1 MIPEEV
7 PHPLSRDAIREKY
20 NRRAHRLTTDDWH
33 RHTAREIEK
42 TLADKFAAC
51 PFLETDVVVFA
62 GSGGR
67 TNGIEPR
74 RAVHVDLAELP
85 LRGVKG
91 GVMANVEQ
99 LPIADGAVDAIVSVG
114 SVINYC
120 DAASAIAEFARVT
133 RLGGT
138 LVLEFESSD
147 SLEFLMTRTFRRSVD
162 YVSTFFDGDREDIWV
177 YSCRYIAAA
186 LVASGYRIWKRHPI
200 HILSPLRLRYSSDVS
215 AASRWAVLDER
226 LRDVPGLRA
235 LACNFVFFCERI
247 GRASDRIR

>member
-1 MIPEEV
+1 VTPREV

-20 NRRAHRLTTDDWH
+20 NRRAHRLTTDEWH
-33 RHTAREIEK
+33 RHTALEIER
-42 TLADKFAAC
+42 TLADQLAAH
-51 PFLETDVVVFA
+51 PFFETDVVVFA

-67 TNGIEPR
+67 TNGIEAR
-74 RAVHVDLAELP
+74 RAVHIDLAELP
-85 LRGVKG
+85 LRHVKG

-99 LPIADGAVDAIVSVG
+99 LPIADRVAAAVVSVG

-120 DAASAIAEFARVT
+120 DAAAAIVEFARVT
-133 RLGGT
+133 RPGGT

-162 YVSTFFDGDREDIWV
+162 YISTFFDGDREDIWV

-186 LVASGYRIWKRHPI
+186 LVASGYRILKRYPI

-215 AASRWAVLDER
+215 AASRWAAFDER

-235 LACNFVFFCERI
+235 LACNFVFFCEKI

>member
-1 MIPEEV
+1 VPGQE
-7 PHPLSRDAIREKY
+7 PHPLSRDAIRDKY
-20 NRRAHRLTTDDWH
+20 NRRAHRLTTDPWH
-33 RHTAREIEK
+33 IHTALEIEN
-42 TLADKFAAC
+42 TLADEFARH
-51 PFLETDVVVFA
+51 PFLQTDIVVFA

-67 TNGIEPR
+67 TNGINPPR
-74 RAVHVDLAELP
+74 AIHVDLAEVP
-85 LRGVKG
+85 LRNVKG
-91 GVMANVEQ
+91 AVMANVEQ
-99 LPIADGAVDAIVSVG
+99 LPIGDGAAAAVISVG

-133 RLGGT
+133 RPGGR

-147 SLEFLMTRTFRRSVD
+147 SLEFLLTRTFRRSVD
-162 YVSTFFDGDREDIWV
+162 YITTFYDGEREDIWV

-186 LVASGYRIWKRHPI
+186 LVASGYRISRRRPI

-215 AASRWAVLDER
+215 AASRWAAFDER

-247 GRASDRIR
+247 SRASDRIR